1 MSVRMVLDPASVDE
15 TVSYVEQ
22 TRERIL
28 DAIRVAML
36 EAMHDLA
43 WNVADKMQGD
53 PIVSR
58 SGELLGAILASPSVS
73 VKSAT
78 ITGSVWSDVGE
89 KHVGLWLE
97 EGTHVKA
104 VTGKLF
110 QFTEPDGK
118 TFFTRGHRAF
128 DVKPHPFLNPTLHES
143 ETMIT
148 DLIQQAVD
156 GAILDLGG
164 VSGEAAIAA

>member
-1 MSVRMVLDPASVDE
+1 MSVRMVLDPASIDE

-28 DAIRVAML
+28 DAIRTSML

-43 WNVADKMQGD
+43 WNVADKLQGD

-58 SGELLGAILASPSVS
+58 SGELLGAILASPSVT
-73 VKSAT
+73 VKSES

-89 KHVGLWLE
+89 KHIGLWLE
-97 EGTHVKA
+97 EGTHVPA
-104 VTGKLF
+104 VDGKLF

-128 DVKPHPFLNPTLHES
+128 DVKPHPFLNPALHES
-143 ETMIT
+143 ETMIFE
-148 DLIQQAVD
+148 LIQQAVD
-156 GAILDLGG
+156 GAIVDLGG
-164 VSGEAAIAA
+164 VPGTEAIAA